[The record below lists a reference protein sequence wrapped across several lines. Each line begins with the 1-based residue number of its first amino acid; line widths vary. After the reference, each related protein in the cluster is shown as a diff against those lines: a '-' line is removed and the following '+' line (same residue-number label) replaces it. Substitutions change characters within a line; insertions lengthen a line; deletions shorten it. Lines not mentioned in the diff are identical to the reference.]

1 MSDLKAARIALL
13 EARMSSELADLIRR
27 HGGQPYSVPAVREVP
42 LECEPQISAFIDQLT
57 QASLSTVVFLTGAGV
72 NTLLQ
77 VAENTERLPE
87 LLNGLRNVTVVCR
100 GSKPSAALKH
110 SGVPVALNAKEPYT
124 TKELIEA
131 LQTLD
136 LAGKGVV
143 LVHYGERNTA
153 LNQALREMGV
163 RLEELCLYEW
173 QLPEDTGPLET
184 LIREISAQRVD
195 AVIFTSQIQ
204 VRHLFLVAAKLNATD
219 ELRQAL
225 NTSTLVASIGP
236 TCTAALEHVD
246 VTPHVVPEHPK
257 IGHLVRAL
265 AEHMA
270 RNEP

>member
-13 EARMSSELADLIRR
+13 EARMSSELSDLIRR
-27 HGGQPYSVPAVREVP
+27 HGGQPYSVPAVREAP
-42 LECEPQISAFIDQLT
+42 LECGPQVSAFIDHLA
-57 QASLSTVVFLTGAGV
+57 QASLHTVVFLTGAGV

-77 VAENTERLPE
+77 VAENAGRLPE
-87 LLNGLRNVTVVCR
+87 LLNGLRKVTVVCR
-100 GSKPSAALKH
+100 GAKPSAALKR

-136 LAGKGVV
+136 LVGKDVA
-143 LVHYGERNTA
+143 LVHYGERNAT
-153 LNQALREMGV
+153 LTQALHEMGAQ
-163 RLEELCLYEW
+163 LEELCLYEW
-173 QLPEDTGPLET
+173 QLPEETGPLET
-184 LIREISAQRVD
+184 LIREIIARCVD

-204 VRHLFLVAAKLNATD
+204 VRHLFLVAVNLNATD

-225 NTSTLVASIGP
+225 NTRTLVASIGP
-236 TCTAALEHVD
+236 TCTAALEHLG

-265 AEHMA
+265 GEHM
-270 RNEP
+270 EQDG

>member
-1 MSDLKAARIALL
+1 MSDLKAAHIALL

-27 HGGQPYSVPAVREVP
+27 HGGQPYSVPAVREAP
-42 LECEPQISAFIDQLT
+42 LECGPQVSAFIDQLA
-57 QASLSTVVFLTGAGV
+57 QSSLHAVVFLTGAGV

-77 VAENTERLPE
+77 VAENAGRLPE
-87 LLNGLRNVTVVCR
+87 LLAGLRNVIVVCR
-100 GSKPSAALKH
+100 GSKPSAALKR

-136 LAGKGVV
+136 LISKDVA
-143 LVHYGERNTA
+143 LVHYGERNAA
-153 LNQALREMGV
+153 LTQALREMGA

-173 QLPEDTGPLET
+173 QLPEDIAPLET
-184 LIREISAQRVD
+184 LIQEIIAQHVN

-204 VRHLFLVAAKLNATD
+204 VRHLFLVAAKLNVTD

-225 NTSTLVASIGP
+225 NTGMLVASIGP
-236 TCTAALEHVD
+236 TCTAALEHAG

-265 AEHMA
+265 TEHME
-270 RNEP
+270 RSEQ